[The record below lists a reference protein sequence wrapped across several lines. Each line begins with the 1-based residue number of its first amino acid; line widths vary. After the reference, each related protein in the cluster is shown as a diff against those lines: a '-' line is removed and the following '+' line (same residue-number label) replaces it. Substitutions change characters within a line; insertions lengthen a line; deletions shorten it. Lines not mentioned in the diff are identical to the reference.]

1 MIIDH
6 MERLQLG
13 DDEAGRH
20 FNELRSLGSLAMG
33 LEYLNT
39 QVLGIEWRIRNSLT
53 EDQPVYIFGNSPLLK
68 GAPHDLIA
76 CFFHWYSV
84 TACNYVR
91 LVGWLGYGGDPKKA
105 RNYLKNVMPE
115 VSLWRDKVGAHF
127 SRVDPRETG
136 PKADSEADRAK
147 SVTFPVAF
155 EDDAFYTDP
164 FVLKIASGEQWR
176 PRPEGVADWRW
187 RLIAMSGR
195 RTEVSNHQMRW
206 SLTKTHKDLSIRYW
220 PANHAEGYQP
230 PRQ

>member
-39 QVLGIEWRIRNSLT
+39 QVLGIEWRKRNSLT

-105 RNYLKNVMPE
+105 SNYLKNVMPE
-115 VSLWRDKVGAHF
+115 VSLWRDKVGSSLLTGRPQGDGTQSGFRGRPSKECH
-127 SRVDPRETG
+127 VPR
-136 PKADSEADRAK
+136 
-147 SVTFPVAF
+147 SV
-155 EDDAFYTDP
+155 
-164 FVLKIASGEQWR
+164 
-176 PRPEGVADWRW
+176 
-187 RLIAMSGR
+187 
-195 RTEVSNHQMRW
+195 
-206 SLTKTHKDLSIRYW
+206 
-220 PANHAEGYQP
+220 
-230 PRQ
+230 